1 MNWKQAQGV
10 KMAEPIRKGVSWA
23 SLLAVL
29 MGVGIIAYLTWQSTK
44 KTDTTNYA
52 KGADHTETNLTVAP
66 VEHNYPLALPRCG
79 RLFSIDPNW
88 AASLT
93 KEQPKGKK

>member
-1 MNWKQAQGV
+1 
-10 KMAEPIRKGVSWA
+10 MAEESKIRKGVSWA

-52 KGADHTETNLTVAP
+52 KGADHTENVSTLAP
-66 VEHNYPLALPRCG
+66 VENNYPLSFRCG
-79 RLFSIDPNW
+79 RLFSIDPDW
-88 AASLT
+88 A
-93 KEQPKGKK
+93 KKDKDVAHVKRDN